1 MQSTMSLKKNGG
13 VGQICVLQQ
22 PQAPVMPW
30 WVGSPAVYG
39 ESFGQLKPFSVD
51 QSNGVSPVPVTIG
64 QMHHSADQR
73 LGPEPAIQEKGS
85 NGITKFT
92 IFPDNKDLAGG
103 QKTQQ
108 LSPGITVPPESQGC
122 FELGLGQP
130 MVYSNYP
137 YADQCYGLFAPYA
150 AQTAGRMLLPV
161 NVADNRL
168 IYVNSKQYHGIMR
181 RRQARAKAEMA
192 NKLIKVRKP
201 YMHESRHLHAMR
213 RARGSGGRFL
223 NTKKV
228 TNVQGGS
235 AGNTKAKVAKVAK
248 PPTPPAGSPSSEVLP
263 SDDSRNLNSATGASS
278 WSGSEVTSIYSREE
292 VFNRLN
298 IIDHLHRPAFHPLSL
313 VMDGEH
319 NAGISAKWATAT
331 NGCCDLLK
339 V

>member
-1 MQSTMSLKKNGG
+1 MQSTMSFKKNGG
-13 VGQICVLQQ
+13 VGQVCVLQQ

-30 WVGSPAVYG
+30 WVGSPPVYG
-39 ESFGQLKPFSVD
+39 DSFGQLKPFSVD
-51 QSNGVSPVPVTIG
+51 QSHGVSPVPVAIG
-64 QMHHSADQR
+64 QVHHSADQR

-85 NGITKFT
+85 KAITTFA

-103 QKTQQ
+103 QKIQQ
-108 LSPGITVPPESQGC
+108 LSPAVTLPLDSQGC

-137 YADQCYGLFAPYA
+137 YADQCYGLFAPYGT
-150 AQTAGRMLLPV
+150 QTAGRMLLPV

-181 RRQARAKAEMA
+181 RRQARAKAEME
-192 NKLIKVRKP
+192 NKLIKFRKP

-223 NTKKV
+223 NTKTA
-228 TNVQGGS
+228 TNAQGG
-235 AGNTKAKVAKVAK
+235 NTENIKAKLAK
-248 PPTPPAGSPSSEVLP
+248 PRTPPAQSQSSEVLP
-263 SDDSRNLNSATGASS
+263 SDGSGNLNSATGASS

-292 VFNRLN
+292 DINRLN
-298 IIDHLHRPAFHPLSL
+298 IIDHLHQPAFHQLSL

-319 NAGISAKWATAT
+319 NAGISAKWGTAT